1 MAFKT
6 RANAFL
12 IEDAASARARC
23 RRCRRTI
30 AKGALRL
37 RIVAFV
43 RPGHSTAF
51 FRCADCVDHKL
62 ACAVLGA
69 YGAADRVP
77 SASRMRVERAAQ
89 MRAALQLAAGEPPE
103 EPLLERARRRAGGPQ
118 LTTTHPP
125 EAD

>member
-1 MAFKT
+1 MTFKT

-62 ACAVLGA
+62 AAAVLA
-69 YGAADRVP
+69 VCWSAERVP
-77 SASRMRVERAAQ
+77 CASQVDAGRAAR

-103 EPLLERARRRAGGPQ
+103 EPSS
-118 LTTTHPP
+118 
-125 EAD
+125 